1 MGIGGT
7 RMWRGALAVF
17 GIVLLATAATADNRI
32 FVIENSPDGYGVD
45 QCLATGAA
53 CGGLIANAYCQSK
66 DFARAASFRRI
77 ERSEITS
84 LVTVPAASRT
94 DNLVAIECAP

>member
-1 MGIGGT
+1 ML
-7 RMWRGALAVF
+7 RGAVAALV
-17 GIVLLATAATADNRI
+17 VLFASSAMADNRT

-53 CGGLIANAYCQSK
+53 CGGLVANAYCQSK

-84 LVTVPAASRT
+84 VVTVASAS
-94 DNLVAIECAP
+94 DNLVAIECAR